1 MYFAINTCNDANN
14 SKTYILL
21 YAVTSL
27 RLIAEAHTLGVVLGV
42 CIVMWQLFVYI
53 YMFTMYGNKFA

>member
-1 MYFAINTCNDANN
+1 MPTTVKHIFYF
-14 SKTYILL
+14 IL
-21 YAVTSL
+21 AVTSL